1 MNNLPVFQQTLEK
14 PRVQAWQHYI
24 QVFDERTRYVAC
36 FFVFRASI
44 TGELCRVL
52 LSLPLSFAHALS
64 SPPPC
69 YYALSPRFD
78 TIRCQ
83 NSWIESWSAWTLTLV
98 DRFPGDRNAQWPVS
112 TQFFFDR
119 VSGLLDLSRCCFFFC
134 RTPRMVICSRR
145 AVGGDDLGGNDDG
158 SLDPLFRATRP
169 RLLNFYFPSFRSSQD
184 NNLNALQKSPDAQRG
199 RAIGFPRFRFLRFQ
213 RRLMESR
220 H

>member
-1 MNNLPVFQQTLEK
+1 MKSHESRPGNITFKCLTNERVTSPAFLFSAPLSPASYVECCSLSLSLSRTPSPPPFPLLRPFPSIRHNSLPEFVDRVVVRVDVDLGRSI
-14 PRVQAWQHYI
+14 PRGS
-24 QVFDERTRYVAC
+24 ERPVAC
-36 FFVFRASI
+36 FHSI
-44 TGELCRVL
+44 FLRPSV
-52 LSLPLSFAHALS
+52 
-64 SPPPC
+64 
-69 YYALSPRFD
+69 
-78 TIRCQ
+78 
-83 NSWIESWSAWTLTLV
+83 
-98 DRFPGDRNAQWPVS
+98 WPAGSVA
-112 TQFFFDR
+112 
-119 VSGLLDLSRCCFFFC
+119 VCCFFFC

>member
-52 LSLPLSFAHALS
+52 LSLPLSFAHAL
-64 SPPPC
+64 
-69 YYALSPRFD
+69 LSLLLRPFPS
-78 TIRCQ
+78 IRH
-83 NSWIESWSAWTLTLV
+83 NSLPEFV
-98 DRFPGDRNAQWPVS
+98 DRVVVRVDVDLGRSIPRGSERPVACFHSIFLRPSVWPAGSVA
-112 TQFFFDR
+112 
-119 VSGLLDLSRCCFFFC
+119 VCCFFFC

-158 SLDPLFRATRP
+158 SFDPLFRATRP

>member
-1 MNNLPVFQQTLEK
+1 MKSHESRPGNITFKCLTNE
-14 PRVQAWQHYI
+14 RVTSPA
-24 QVFDERTRYVAC
+24 FLFSAPLSPASYVEC
-36 FFVFRASI
+36 CS
-44 TGELCRVL
+44 
-52 LSLPLSFAHALS
+52 LSLSLSRTPS
-64 SPPPC
+64 SLC

-145 AVGGDDLGGNDDG
+145 AAGGDDLGGNDDG